1 MGEPERLAEESA
13 LVIQV
18 PEAEELVG
26 SYRWEHD
33 PVARLGVPAH
43 ITLIYPFI
51 PPSLITIEDRTKLA
65 KIFSAYTVFDFSLV
79 QLDRFPDV
87 LFLAPSPEE
96 KIIELIG
103 ILAAAFPEYPP
114 YAGKFREINP
124 HLTIAQSE
132 DSKLLEKI
140 AKEIAPKAKQELP
153 IPKKATEVSLFEL
166 NNGLWNETG
175 TFPLKSI

>member
-1 MGEPERLAEESA
+1 MVEESA

-18 PEAEELVG
+18 PEAESLVG

-51 PPSLITIEDRTKLA
+51 PPSLIAIDRSRLA
-65 KIFSAYTVFDFSLV
+65 ELLSTYPVFDFSLTK
-79 QLDRFPDV
+79 LDRFPGV
-87 LFLAPSPEE
+87 LYLAPSPRE
-96 KIIELIG
+96 KIIELIK
-103 ILAAAFPEYPP
+103 IIAAAFPKYPP
-114 YAGKFREINP
+114 YSGNFPEINP

-140 AKEIAPKAKQELP
+140 AEEISSKVKQELP
-153 IPKKATEVSLFEL
+153 ILKTVTESSLFEL
-166 NNGLWNETG
+166 NNGLWNKTG
-175 TFPLKSI
+175 TYPLKSN